1 MARKKYTYIPNDEIE
16 SLTTWNGK
24 EIKGSDLLDGAYVRG
39 KKSFADGG
47 DIKYEKV
54 IEQVECEVCQGDGE
68 YFEEDISRYVIC
80 SNCDGTGTVDE
91 EVEYEIEEE
100 PMVTRQMFEEEA
112 FDYKRGGDIVGGYPI
127 DKTIAKTKKAI
138 KYFEGLDD
146 KESKKQVANLK
157 DYLAKLEKQKRESYK
172 KGGVTRN
179 RKKSLEEKAQEIVG
193 TATWHSLDKETK
205 AGIISE
211 MVTEGVLPQRMAKG
225 SVVSNKMSVT
235 FTLADG
241 KKETREYSSK
251 EEMDE
256 GIADMYMSF
265 DVEDVKVNEVKEEVK
280 EKKSLFSMAKEKP
293 TAAKSSKSKYQQV
306 EVPGIGGDLE
316 RYKELHAIIK
326 NAEAEK
332 EILSGRLYEIGKDK
346 FMEMYLENRRRPE
359 NFKLAD
365 AGEDLLFIMFDKYKM
380 VTPEK
385 EEILEKFKDV
395 LGIDVKYTFDKE
407 ILEKTNKNGELIGDV
422 INELIMNSDD
432 IPEEDKE
439 NLIVVEK
446 KVGIK
451 KGTIDRLMD

>member
-1 MARKKYTYIPNDEIE
+1 
-16 SLTTWNGK
+16 
-24 EIKGSDLLDGAYVRG
+24 
-39 KKSFADGG
+39 
-47 DIKYEKV
+47 
-54 IEQVECEVCQGDGE
+54 
-68 YFEEDISRYVIC
+68 
-80 SNCDGTGTVDE
+80 
-91 EVEYEIEEE
+91 
-100 PMVTRQMFEEEA
+100 
-112 FDYKRGGDIVGGYPI
+112 
-127 DKTIAKTKKAI
+127 
-138 KYFEGLDD
+138 
-146 KESKKQVANLK
+146 
-157 DYLAKLEKQKRESYK
+157 
-172 KGGVTRN
+172 
-179 RKKSLEEKAQEIVG
+179 
-193 TATWHSLDKETK
+193 
-205 AGIISE
+205 
-211 MVTEGVLPQRMAKG
+211 MAKG

-451 KGTIDRLMD
+451 KGTIDRLMDYDDPEEIFVLIDPIVGLKK